1 MPKLTSTKFNL
12 PDIANLPDAV
22 FDGGFHYN
30 EMSDLVPV
38 TFMGNTVMVDFGTD
52 DTITGTSFNDR
63 ITVHNGTDTV
73 HAGLGNDIM
82 VDLGAGND
90 QFFGEGG
97 SDTFRLGSGNDFA
110 DGGAG
115 KDTLDYNGIDFTVIA
130 DLNQG
135 FILAEGID
143 QVESVENIIA
153 SEWNDTLMGNSADN
167 VFWGMD
173 GNDKLKGGGG
183 RDSLYGGNGDD
194 TINGSGGL
202 YGGTGN
208 DIITSDY
215 RRRGAQGDLQYGEA
229 GEDIMT
235 GSNANDRMYGGA
247 DDDVMN
253 GGSGEDFIHGGT
265 GENDLTGGLDR
276 DVFAFQSF
284 GAGHGFDRIR
294 DFELAYDK
302 IDLSEIDADPLTAG
316 KQDFHFS
323 NRALR
328 FDDDVIS
335 YNNSPVLDGST
346 GRVSSKIAD
355 GHTYIYVQTDDDLT
369 AANIILDGEF
379 KLTADHFIL

>member
-1 MPKLTSTKFNL
+1 MPTLTSRFNL
-12 PDIANLPDAV
+12 PDIANLPDLV
-22 FDGGFHYN
+22 LDPSFSYN

-52 DTITGTSFNDR
+52 DTITGTSAKDR
-63 ITVHNGTDTV
+63 ITVHLGTDTV
-73 HAGLGNDIM
+73 HAGLGDDMMI
-82 VDLGAGND
+82 DLETGND

-97 SDTFRLGSGNDFA
+97 SDTFRLGAGNDFA

-135 FILAEGID
+135 FLFAEGID

-153 SEWNDTLMGNSADN
+153 SEWNDTLMGNTADN

-202 YGGTGN
+202 YGGNGN
-208 DIITSDY
+208 DIITSDI
-215 RRRGAQGDLQYGEA
+215 RRRGTQGDLQYGEA
-229 GEDIMT
+229 GEDTMR
-235 GSNANDRMYGGA
+235 GSAGNDRMYGGA
-247 DDDVMN
+247 EDDTLF
-253 GGSGEDFIHGGT
+253 GGSGEDVIHGGT
-265 GENDLTGGLDR
+265 GENSLAGGLDR
-276 DVFAFQSF
+276 DTFAFQSF
-284 GAGHGFDRIR
+284 VSGHGFDRIT

-302 IDLSEIDADPLTAG
+302 IDLSAIDADPLTAG
-316 KQDFHFS
+316 MQDFHFS

-335 YNNSPVLDGST
+335 YNGSPVLDGAT
-346 GRVSSKIAD
+346 GRVSSRIAD
-355 GHTYIYVQTDDDLT
+355 GHTFIYVQTDDDLT
-369 AANIILDGEF
+369 SANIILDGEF
-379 KLTADHFIL
+379 RLTADNFIF